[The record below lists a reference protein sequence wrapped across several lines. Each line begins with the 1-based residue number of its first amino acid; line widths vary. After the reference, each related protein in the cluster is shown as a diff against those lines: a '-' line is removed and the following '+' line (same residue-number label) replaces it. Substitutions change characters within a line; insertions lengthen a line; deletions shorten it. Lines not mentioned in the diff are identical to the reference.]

1 MLKEKDQAP
10 LHIRVINEQG
20 QGTNLKQFIG
30 QKILLYFYPKDNT
43 PGCTVEACNFR
54 DANQEISAKGIQVIG
69 VSKDSQDS
77 HQKFKNKF
85 SLNFPLWSDPEQKLM
100 KAFGVWAEKKMMG
113 KTFFGTNRST
123 FLIDEKG
130 KIIKVWLNV
139 KAKQHSQEVLEYI
152 KNTLKLSA
160 D

>member
-10 LHIRVINEQG
+10 LNIKVINEQG
-20 QGTNLKQFIG
+20 QETSLKEFLG

-77 HQKFKNKF
+77 HQKFSNKF

-100 KAFGVWAEKKMMG
+100 KAFGVWGEKKMMG

-139 KAKQHSQEVLEYI
+139 KAKQHDQEVLEFI
-152 KNTLKLSA
+152 KEL
-160 D
+160 

>member
-10 LHIRVINEQG
+10 LDVIIINEKG
-20 QGTNLKQFIG
+20 QKISLKHFFG

-43 PGCTVEACNFR
+43 PGCTIEACNFR
-54 DANQEISAKGIQVIG
+54 DANREISAKGIQIIG
-69 VSKDSQDS
+69 VSKDPQSS

-100 KAFGVWAEKKMMG
+100 KAFGVWGEKKMMG
-113 KTFFGTNRST
+113 KAYFGTKRST

-130 KIIKVWLNV
+130 KIIKVWPNV
-139 KAKQHSQEVLEYI
+139 RAKQHSQEVLNYLE
-152 KNTLKLSA
+152 L
-160 D
+160 